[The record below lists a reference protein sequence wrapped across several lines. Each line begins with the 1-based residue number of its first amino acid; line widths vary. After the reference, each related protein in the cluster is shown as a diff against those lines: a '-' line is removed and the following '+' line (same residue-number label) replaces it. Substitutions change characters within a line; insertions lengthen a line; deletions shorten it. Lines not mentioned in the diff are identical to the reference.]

1 MNDISKCYS
10 RCVIDEFIWD
20 IFISLLVQS
29 SSPSSS
35 NKQHPPET
43 NGPTK
48 RPRLN
53 SDQDSDGDQ
62 SDTELVVDE
71 VRDIVLW
78 CVYTCM
84 CVCVRACTQAHCV
97 HVHVGIWKQIHVSQS
112 TTHTPSPAI
121 QCTWYSRLL
130 ALDLPV
136 LMGTPVLACW

>member
-78 CVYTCM
+78 CVYACM
-84 CVCVRACTQAHCV
+84 CVCVCVYAHRHTVCMYMWVYESKFMSHKAPHTHLHLQYSV
-97 HVHVGIWKQIHVSQS
+97 HDTAG
-112 TTHTPSPAI
+112 
-121 QCTWYSRLL
+121 Y
-130 ALDLPV
+130 
-136 LMGTPVLACW
+136 